1 MEDFKLKNGDHDEAV
16 DNILNNGKSKGIAKK
31 RKKEGIKNALG
42 KKKKNSQAPELIP
55 ADLDVL
61 LAGDAEDEPG
71 SIENGDSAFEWLIS
85 PTKPVDFYKDIW
97 EKKPLHIRRSDP
109 TYYKT
114 VFSTKALDKILREQ
128 RVVYGK
134 NLDVTSYDGKR
145 ETHNPEGRVFP
156 AVLWDFYNNGCSIR
170 MLNPQTFHNGVW
182 RLCSTLQDHF
192 QNMVGANVYLTPPGT
207 QGFAPHW
214 DDVEVF
220 MMQLEGKKHWKIYSP
235 RSEEET
241 LPRFSSDNL
250 EQNDVGSPVIEVDL
264 EPGDMIYMPRG
275 TIHQGNCL
283 SDQHSLHITISTY
296 QLNSWTDLLEKL
308 LPAALAAASQ
318 EDIQFRQ
325 GLPRDFLQHTGVVN
339 EDKSSSSRK
348 LFMEKVKQL
357 MTKLIDHAPIDAACD
372 QLGKKL
378 MGNVLPPA
386 LELSEKARTVL
397 GDGEKWNSNK
407 NTVVNRVE
415 IDPDT
420 NIRLIRS
427 TAVRLV
433 TEEETV
439 NVYFST
445 ENTREYQEVGEQSLE
460 VGSDLAPAVEHLIT
474 SYPSWVKVEDLP
486 LEELEDRMK
495 VAGDLW
501 EKGILMTSEP
511 LEAHYDDP

>member
-16 DNILNNGKSKGIAKK
+16 DKILKNVKTQVSEKK
-31 RKKEGIKNALG
+31 RKKGELKIDPSR
-42 KKKKNSQAPELIP
+42 KKKKSQAPELIST
-55 ADLDVL
+55 DLDDV
-61 LAGDAEDEPG
+61 LAGPEDEPG
-71 SIENGDSAFEWLIS
+71 SIENGDNAFEWMIA
-85 PTKPVDFYKDIW
+85 PTKVSDFYKDYW
-97 EKKPLHIRRSDP
+97 EKKPLHIKRSDS

-114 VFSTKALDKILREQ
+114 VFSTKAFDKILRDQ
-128 RVVYGK
+128 RVLYGK

-220 MMQLEGKKHWKIYSP
+220 MLQLEGKKHWRIYSP
-235 RSEEET
+235 RNKEET
-241 LPRFSSDNL
+241 LPRFSSANL
-250 EQNDVGSPVIEVDL
+250 EQDEVGTPIIEVDL

-283 SDQHSLHITISTY
+283 SEEHSLHITISTY
-296 QLNSWTDLLEKL
+296 QMNSWTDLLEKL
-308 LPAALAAASQ
+308 LPAALTAASQ
-318 EDIQFRQ
+318 EDLQFRQ
-325 GLPRDFLQHTGVVN
+325 GLPRDFLLNMGVAQ
-339 EDKSSSSRK
+339 EDKASSAREQ
-348 LFMEKVKQL
+348 FMEKVKKL
-357 MTKLIDHAPIDAACD
+357 MTKLIDYAPVDAACD

-378 MGNVLPPA
+378 MGDLLPPA
-386 LELSEKARTVL
+386 LELSEKARTVM
-397 GDGEKWNSNK
+397 GDGEKWNSSK

-433 TEEETV
+433 TEEDSV
-439 NVYFST
+439 LVYFST

-460 VGSDLAPAVEHLIT
+460 VGSDLAPAVEHLVT
-474 SYPSWVKVEDLP
+474 TYPAWVKVEDLP

-501 EKGILMTSEP
+501 ERGVLMTSDP

>member
-1 MEDFKLKNGDHDEAV
+1 
-16 DNILNNGKSKGIAKK
+16 
-31 RKKEGIKNALG
+31 
-42 KKKKNSQAPELIP
+42 
-55 ADLDVL
+55 
-61 LAGDAEDEPG
+61 
-71 SIENGDSAFEWLIS
+71 
-85 PTKPVDFYKDIW
+85 
-97 EKKPLHIRRSDP
+97 
-109 TYYKT
+109 
-114 VFSTKALDKILREQ
+114 
-128 RVVYGK
+128 
-134 NLDVTSYDGKR
+134 
-145 ETHNPEGRVFP
+145 VFP

-220 MMQLEGKKHWKIYSP
+220 MLQLEGKKHWRIYSP
-235 RSEEET
+235 RNKEET
-241 LPRFSSDNL
+241 LPRFSSANL
-250 EQNDVGSPVIEVDL
+250 EQDEVGTPIIEVDL

-283 SDQHSLHITISTY
+283 SEEHSLHITISTY
-296 QLNSWTDLLEKL
+296 QMNSWTDLLEKL
-308 LPAALAAASQ
+308 LPAALTAASQ
-318 EDIQFRQ
+318 EDLQFRQ
-325 GLPRDFLQHTGVVN
+325 GLPRDFLLNMGVAQ
-339 EDKSSSSRK
+339 EDKASSAREQ
-348 LFMEKVKQL
+348 FMEKVKKL
-357 MTKLIDHAPIDAACD
+357 MTKLIDYAPVDAACD

-378 MGNVLPPA
+378 MGDLLPPA
-386 LELSEKARTVL
+386 LELSEKARTVM
-397 GDGEKWNSNK
+397 GDGEKWNSSK

-433 TEEETV
+433 TEEDSV
-439 NVYFST
+439 LVYFST

-460 VGSDLAPAVEHLIT
+460 VGSDLAPAVEHLVT
-474 SYPSWVKVEDLP
+474 TYPAWVKVEDLP

-501 EKGILMTSEP
+501 ERGVLMTSDP

>member
-1 MEDFKLKNGDHDEAV
+1 MEGFQLKNGNHEEAIDKV
-16 DNILNNGKSKGIAKK
+16 LKNVKTQVSEKK
-31 RKKEGIKNALG
+31 RKKNGDSIKAN
-42 KKKKNSQAPELIP
+42 KKKKSRAPELIP

-61 LAGDAEDEPG
+61 EDTEDEPG
-71 SIENGDSAFEWLIS
+71 SIENGDNAFEWMIS
-85 PTKPVDFYKDIW
+85 PTSLADFYKDYW
-97 EKKPLHIRRSDP
+97 EKKPFHLKRSDP
-109 TYYKT
+109 SYYKSL
-114 VFSTKALDKILREQ
+114 FSTKAFEKILREQ
-128 RVVYGK
+128 RVLYGK
-134 NLDVTSYDGKR
+134 NVDVTSYDGKR

-182 RLCSTLQDHF
+182 RLCSTLQEHF

-220 MMQLEGKKHWKIYSP
+220 MLQLEGKKHWKIYNP
-235 RSEEET
+235 RSKEET

-250 EQNDVGSPVIEVDL
+250 DQDEVGTPVIETVL

-283 SDQHSLHITISTY
+283 SEEHSLHITISAY

-308 LPAALAAASQ
+308 LPAALTAASQ
-318 EDIQFRQ
+318 EDVEFRA
-325 GLPRDFLQHTGVVN
+325 GLPRDFLLNMGVAH
-339 EDKSSSSRK
+339 EDRASNGSAREE
-348 LFMEKVKQL
+348 FIAKVKQL
-357 MTKLIDHAPIDAACD
+357 MTKLIEHAPIDAACD

-378 MGNVLPPA
+378 MRDVLPPA
-386 LELSEKARTVL
+386 LELSEKARTVV
-397 GDGEKWNSNK
+397 GDGEKWNSSK

-420 NIRLIRS
+420 SIRLIRS

-433 TEEETV
+433 SEEDSV
-439 NVYFST
+439 QVFFST
-445 ENTREYQEVGEQSLE
+445 ENTREYHEVGEQSLE

-474 SYPSWVKVEDLP
+474 SYPAWVKVEDLP
-486 LEELEDRMK
+486 LDELEDRMK

-501 EKGILMTSEP
+501 ERGILMTNEP